1 MKIKPVILVGGKSRR
16 FGTDKFF
23 LVLNGNLVFERT
35 YRILKSVFGVEPVF
49 IGRQAPISNYE
60 FREDLIPSLG
70 PIGGLYTALKLY
82 NDVDFVFLVA
92 CDMPLI
98 KKEVLEYMKA
108 TLNGQS
114 FSYIPKLENGFIE
127 PMFAFYSSKLLPI
140 VERNIKANDLKL
152 RSLLIDKVQYL
163 EVYKIK
169 DIDPELLSFLNIN
182 TKSDFDRICSII
194 KNENIED
201 FAI

>member
-70 PIGGLYTALKLY
+70 PIGGLYTALNY
-82 NDVDFVFLVA
+82 T
-92 CDMPLI
+92 M
-98 KKEVLEYMKA
+98 M
-108 TLNGQS
+108 
-114 FSYIPKLENGFIE
+114 
-127 PMFAFYSSKLLPI
+127 
-140 VERNIKANDLKL
+140 
-152 RSLLIDKVQYL
+152 
-163 EVYKIK
+163 
-169 DIDPELLSFLNIN
+169 
-182 TKSDFDRICSII
+182 
-194 KNENIED
+194 
-201 FAI
+201 